1 MHLGANDS
9 LSSLFVGPSLPIISG
24 ATVVVLGLV
33 CVLPF
38 ICLLFSNHTNL
49 KYVNG
54 WGLYGE
60 FRYKCNPTRWPRITR
75 QQV

>member
-1 MHLGANDS
+1 
-9 LSSLFVGPSLPIISG
+9 
-24 ATVVVLGLV
+24 LV

-49 KYVNG
+49 NYVNG

-60 FRYKCNPTRWPRITR
+60 FRYKCNPTRWLQSRGNRYNYEVYIMLNIK
-75 QQV
+75 